1 MKQITADRPVEG
13 NNQEVKKDDRYTFL
27 KSILD
32 QFSIWCF
39 ASGRTKA
46 RSWQKWQVLYKQYVS
61 HTYSS
66 CSGNSA
72 NSTSTSCI

>member
-46 RSWQKWQVLYKQYVS
+46 NGKCYTNNMSHIPTLPAVVIPQIQPAQVV
-61 HTYSS
+61 
-66 CSGNSA
+66 
-72 NSTSTSCI
+72 